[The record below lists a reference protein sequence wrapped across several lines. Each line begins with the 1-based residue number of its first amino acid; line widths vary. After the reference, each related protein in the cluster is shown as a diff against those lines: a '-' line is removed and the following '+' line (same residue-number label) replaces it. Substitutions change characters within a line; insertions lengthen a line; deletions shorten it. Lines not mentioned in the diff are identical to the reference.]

1 VRYLSIWMD
10 IDVAK
15 KCCHRIV
22 LLHYAQRQ
30 KKKRKALMCW
40 RNYD

>member
-1 VRYLSIWMD
+1 MD

-30 KKKRKALMCW
+30 KKKERIDVLKKL
-40 RNYD
+40 